1 MAASRLDRFKER
13 LSSVDAEAVRSKL
26 DALDTDFVE
35 AGAKRITEAD
45 VETVVQRMGTL
56 RERFTAG
63 GPLARFV
70 SDGRLLL
77 DLVRDAWGG
86 TYRSVPYWTLSAA
99 VFALLYVLN
108 PMDVIPD
115 ALPAVGLLDDA
126 TVLSLCLML
135 IEQDL
140 SQYRTWKADRSA
152 ADAPDDADAPSATL
166 SP

>member
-1 MAASRLDRFKER
+1 MAANRLDRLKRR
-13 LSSVDAEAVRSKL
+13 LPSVDAEAIRNKL

-35 AGAKRITEAD
+35 AGAERITEAD
-45 VETVVQRMGTL
+45 VETVVQRMDTL
-56 RERFTAG
+56 RERFTAD

-77 DLVRDAWGG
+77 DLVRDAWTG

-99 VFALLYVLN
+99 VFVLLYVLN

-135 IEQDL
+135 IEHDL
-140 SQYRTWKADRSA
+140 NQYRTWKTERPATTDPDEPDRIS
-152 ADAPDDADAPSATL
+152 D
-166 SP
+166 